1 MCSLWTFAET
11 SYQRSASDSQS
22 PGEWMF
28 CPIVLLLSAGLVA
41 QADPWMWSHSAAT
54 AVYSVVVGG
63 PQRLLLKPS
72 LLKPGWHFSAWLSR
86 RPTVLS
92 RAASLCFRW
101 EPVSQKCLTAA
112 RWRLTAPR
120 RGFIQTLKVRFLC
133 SLRCTNTRKCCP
145 FMPGFNCMHH
155 FLLQISTWYLGPRT
169 ASIRWISTSC
179 MKPQWSR

>member
-1 MCSLWTFAET
+1 MCSLWPFAET

-28 CPIVLLLSAGLVA
+28 WPIVLLLSAGLVA
-41 QADPWMWSHSAAT
+41 QADPWIWSHSAAT

-63 PQRLLLKPS
+63 PRRLLLS
-72 LLKPGWHFSAWLSR
+72 HGLLKPGWHFSAWLSR

-92 RAASLCFRW
+92 QAASLCFRW

-120 RGFIQTLKVRFLC
+120 RGFIQTPKVRFLC
-133 SLRCTNTRKCCP
+133 SLRCTNTQTCCL
-145 FMPGFNCMHH
+145 FVTGFNCMHH
-155 FLLQISTWYLGPRT
+155 FL
-169 ASIRWISTSC
+169 
-179 MKPQWSR
+179 M